1 MSDSLHP
8 MDCSTPGF
16 PALHYLQESAQ
27 THVHWVNDIIQPSH
41 PLSPPSPPALNLSQQ
56 IFSSE
61 LALHIKWPKD
71 WSFTFSI
78 SPSNEL
84 GWFPFRIDWFD
95 FLAVQGTLK
104 SLLQHQV
111 LSSLSLSPD
120 IYTWI
125 LVILIGVW
133 WYLIVLIC
141 ISLWLLMLNI
151 FSCSTYHPYFLFT

>member
-1 MSDSLHP
+1 MSDSLQP

-27 THVHWVNDIIQPSH
+27 THVHWVDDIIQPSH
-41 PLSPPSPPALNLSQQ
+41 PLSPPSPSALNLSQQ

-111 LSSLSLSPD
+111 LSSLSLSPY

-141 ISLWLLMLNI
+141 ISLWL
-151 FSCSTYHPYFLFT
+151 

>member
-8 MDCSTPGF
+8 MGCSTPGF

-27 THVHWVNDIIQPSH
+27 THVHWVDDIIQPSH

-111 LSSLSLSPD
+111 LSSLSLSPY